1 MMHCFHG
8 KHTYQLALAALSTVV
23 LLGGAFCVVRQ
34 QATSVEAKAVPS
46 AQINDLPITDEQY
59 RDASA
64 SDLAQ
69 MIRDGKVSS
78 QQLIKHASALVQQE
92 DPDLNAVISLR
103 EDKALKEASA
113 MKDTGQPFYGVPI
126 LIKGLGQQ
134 LKGESNTNGLK
145 PLKGKTAD
153 KTSDYV
159 KRLQSLGFVI
169 IGQTNYPELGLTNVT
184 KSKLY
189 GDAHNPWDPKYNTG
203 GSSGGGVASL
213 AKSIVPVTTGNDAGG
228 SLRIPASWS
237 GVIGLKPTQGVIV
250 GDDTVP
256 SSVNFANAK
265 NVSDLKK
272 YFDGM
277 INEGNRDEL
286 VKEPTQDLKKYPIAY
301 STKSPVGTKVS
312 KDAIKAVKQT
322 VKFLRAQ
329 GYTVVKKNAPVDGK
343 KLMKTYYKESTP
355 SGTSANELIKEKT
368 GKNMKYKD
376 VSPMTWA
383 LYQADKKQPKSIEKQ
398 IAKENELVD
407 RQMTDFH
414 KKYPLYLTPT
424 TAKTAAKNSDPAY
437 LPKYTKRLHQ
447 ISKLDHKK
455 QIQLIY
461 DAWMHGL
468 AKTPFT
474 QLANVSGEPA
484 LSLPIYVSKK
494 GLPLGVQFEAAKG
507 QDQLL
512 LEIGQLFQ
520 DEGQLQFLDDYL
532 ADK

>member
-1 MMHCFHG
+1 MIHFHG
-8 KHTYQLALAALSTVV
+8 KHTYQLVLAALSAGVV
-23 LLGGAFCVVRQ
+23 LGSCFFMSPVQESV
-34 QATSVEAKAVPS
+34 QAKPVPT
-46 AQINDLPITDEQY
+46 ARINDLPITDKEY
-59 RDASA
+59 SNATASE
-64 SDLAQ
+64 LAQ
-69 MIRDGKVSS
+69 MVRDGKVTS
-78 QQLIKHASALVQQE
+78 QQLVKHAVSLVKKE
-92 DPDLNAVISLR
+92 NPDLNAVISLR
-103 EDKALKEASA
+103 ESQALREAGA

-134 LKGESNTNGLK
+134 LKGESNTRGLK
-145 PLKGKTAD
+145 PLKGQTA
-153 KTSDYV
+153 KETSDYV

-189 GDAHNPWDPKYNTG
+189 GDAHNPWNPKYNTG

-213 AKSIVPVTTGNDAGG
+213 AKSIVPLTTGNDAGG

-256 SSVNFANAK
+256 STVNFANAK
-265 NVSDLKK
+265 NIADLQK
-272 YFDGM
+272 YFTGM
-277 INEGNRDEL
+277 INEDNKEKL
-286 VKEPTQDLKKYPIAY
+286 VQAPPKDLKKYPIAY

-312 KDAIKAVKQT
+312 KDAVKAVKQA
-322 VKFLRAQ
+322 VSFLRSQ
-329 GYTVVKKNAPVDGK
+329 GYTVVKKDAPVDGE

-355 SGTSANELIKEKT
+355 TGTGANEMIKEKT

-383 LYQADKKQPKSIEKQ
+383 LYQADKKQPKTLQKQ
-398 IAKENELVD
+398 IDKENKLVD
-407 RQMTDFH
+407 RQMTEFH

-437 LPKYTKRLHQ
+437 LPKYTKKLHN
-447 ISKLDHKK
+447 IAKLNHTK

-461 DAWMHGL
+461 DAWLYGL

-484 LSLPIYVSKK
+484 ISLPTYVSKK
-494 GLPLGVQFEAAKG
+494 GLPLGIQFEAAKG

-512 LEIGQLFQ
+512 LKIGKLFQ
-520 DEGQLQFLDDYL
+520 DKNKLHFLEN
-532 ADK
+532 

>member
-1 MMHCFHG
+1 MVHKRN
-8 KHTYQLALAALSTVV
+8 KHTYHLVLAALSAAA
-23 LLGGAFCVVRQ
+23 LLGGVFLVGQSKVK
-34 QATSVEAKAVPS
+34 VHAKPVPS
-46 AQINDLPITDEQY
+46 AKINDLPTSDEQY
-59 RDASA
+59 RKASA

-69 MIRDGKVSS
+69 MIRDGKVTSPELVKHATA
-78 QQLIKHASALVQQE
+78 LIKKE
-92 DPDLNAVISLR
+92 NPDLNAVISLR
-103 EDKALKEASA
+103 EDKALKEAAA
-113 MKDTGQPFYGVPI
+113 MPDTGQPFYGVPI

-134 LKGESNTNGLK
+134 LKGESNTRGLL
-145 PLKGKTAD
+145 PLKGQTATE
-153 KTSDYV
+153 TSDYV
-159 KRLQSLGFVI
+159 KRLRSLGFVI

-189 GDAHNPWDPKYNTG
+189 GAAHNPWDPKYNTG

-213 AKSIVPVTTGNDAGG
+213 AKSIVPLTTGNDAGG

-256 SSVNFANAK
+256 STVNFANAK
-265 NVSDLKK
+265 NIADLQK

-277 INEGNRDEL
+277 INQDNKEKL
-286 VKEPTQDLKKYPIAY
+286 VLDPPKDLKKYPIAY

-322 VKFLRAQ
+322 VKFLRSQ
-329 GYTVVKKNAPVDGK
+329 GYTVVKKDAPVDGK
-343 KLMKTYYKESTP
+343 KLMMTYYTESTP
-355 SGTSANELIKEKT
+355 TGTSANKMIKQKT
-368 GKNMKYKD
+368 GQNMKYKD

-383 LYQADKKQPKSIEKQ
+383 LYQADKKQPQSLEKQ
-398 IAKENELVD
+398 VAKENKLVD
-407 RQMTDFH
+407 KQMTAFH

-437 LPKYTKRLHQ
+437 LPKYTKKLHK
-447 ISKLDHKK
+447 ISKLSHKK
-455 QIQLIY
+455 QIRLIY
-461 DAWMHGL
+461 DAWLHGL

-484 LSLPIYVSKK
+484 LSLPTYVSKQ

-507 QDQLL
+507 QDQMLL
-512 LEIGQLFQ
+512 VLGQLFQ
-520 DEGQLQFLDDYL
+520 EKGQLKFLDDYQ
-532 ADK
+532 AQ